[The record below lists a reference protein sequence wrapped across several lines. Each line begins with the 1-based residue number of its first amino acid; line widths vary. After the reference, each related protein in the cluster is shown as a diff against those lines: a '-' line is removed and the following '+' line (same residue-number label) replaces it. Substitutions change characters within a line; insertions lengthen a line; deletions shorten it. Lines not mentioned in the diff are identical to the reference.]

1 MYLDIE
7 YRVNARIEL
16 TQLGRLFKQEPWT
29 FGRSANG
36 MAKMLEHTAIHIT
49 AWDGHRLV
57 GFARAI
63 TDTVYRAL
71 IDDVIVD
78 GDYQRQ
84 GIGSGLMKRIAC
96 ELRDVEEVFLSC
108 GDPVVPFYERLGYV
122 RMHNPHMEWKRE

>member
-1 MYLDIE
+1 MYLGIE

-29 FGRSANG
+29 FGRSAND
-36 MAKMLEHTAIHIT
+36 MAKMLEHTALHIS
-49 AWDGHRLV
+49 AWDGPRLV
-57 GFARAI
+57 GFARAV

-78 GDYQRQ
+78 AGYQRQ
-84 GIGSGLMKRIAC
+84 GIGTELMKRIAC
-96 ELRDVEEVFLSC
+96 ELRDVEEVFLGC